1 MPNALLD
8 MELEKEGSDHKLLIE
23 ILSGLSSLKSRLD
36 FISESN
42 TKLSSRLEN
51 VEKELSGQIG
61 DVEKE
66 LSGRIY
72 ELEKSYNK
80 TMGAMQLAVVVTSV
94 AVGLLTMTANLWVD
108 QKIRDYKDSQSHP
121 PTPKMES
128 QNFYDKQKP
137 K

>member
-1 MPNALLD
+1 MGGYLSKDLLD
-8 MELEKEGSDHKLLIE
+8 MELEKDGGDHKLLIE

-36 FISESN
+36 FIGESN
-42 TKLSSRLEN
+42 TKLSNRLET

-94 AVGLLTMTANLWVD
+94 AVGILTLTANLWVD
-108 QKIRDYKDSQSHP
+108 QKIRDYDNQH
-121 PTPKMES
+121 TPKIES
-128 QNFYDKQKP
+128 QKFYDKQKP